1 MQNHIITIDDNGKM
15 SIVGLNLI
23 STKLKDDTWNQVK
36 FNVKFSKK
44 TGVSIEKVVIGE
56 LKDQKNDD
64 KS

>member
-23 STKLKDDTWNQVK
+23 STKLKDDKWNEVK

-56 LKDQKNDD
+56 LKDQNDD
-64 KS
+64 KP

>member
-23 STKLKDDTWNQVK
+23 STKLKDDKWNEVK

>member
-23 STKLKDDTWNQVK
+23 QTKLKEDKWNHVK